1 MPLAT
6 SPSPSPPLLLLLILA
21 LLLPLPPLPAELL
34 LLLHLSG
41 CPREHLA
48 SFFGVNFTTPVH
60 SFNCQS
66 SHMQPP
72 LSLSLTLSPSLLLC
86 CRPCLS
92 IYWSHFLSHAAPFS
106 MSLCQLIVSCAK
118 PESKVHMKILAIKKE
133 RKRKLSKN
141 YRSR

>member
-6 SPSPSPPLLLLLILA
+6 SPGPSPPLLLLILA
-21 LLLPLPPLPAELL
+21 LLLPLPPLPAELLL

-66 SHMQPP
+66 SHMQP
-72 LSLSLTLSPSLLLC
+72 LTLSPSHPLLC